1 MKNIIKGCVCKMVEV
16 EKMDNKKNENLCE
29 ITKADDCES
38 STTDIISLAT
48 DQGVILTDIEADTQ
62 MEIIKILC
70 DKALEKGYITELFT
84 EKILEREKEFPTGLP
99 TAVPVAIPHIHD
111 GCLKSFFSMATL
123 SKPVAFESMDGDDQA
138 INTEMVFLFGI
149 TDPSQQC
156 AVLMK
161 FCELFQN
168 VELMEKIRD
177 SKNTEELIGYL
188 KTALGEYL
196 LI

>member
-1 MKNIIKGCVCKMVEV
+1 MVE
-16 EKMDNKKNENLCE
+16 ENKIDDVKNESLCE
-29 ITKADDCES
+29 IIEADNSQCNVEEVV
-38 STTDIISLAT
+38 SLAT
-48 DQGVILTDIEADTQ
+48 DPDVILTDIEADTQ

-84 EKILEREKEFPTGLP
+84 QKILEREKEFPTGLP

-111 GCLKSFFSMATL
+111 GCLQSFFSMATL
-123 SKPVAFESMDGDDQA
+123 KKPVAFESMDGDDA
-138 INTEMVFLFGI
+138 AVNTEMVFLFGI

-177 SKNTEELIGYL
+177 SKDTEQLITYL
-188 KTALGEYL
+188 KIALGEYL
-196 LI
+196 LV

>member
-1 MKNIIKGCVCKMVEV
+1 MEEV
-16 EKMDNKKNENLCE
+16 KNESLCE
-29 ITKADDCES
+29 IIEPDGCECS
-38 STTDIISLAT
+38 VEDVVSLAT
-48 DQGVILTDIEADTQ
+48 DQDVILTDIEADTQ

-111 GCLKSFFSMATL
+111 GCLQSFFSMATL
-123 SKPVAFESMDGDDQA
+123 SKPVAFESMEGDDQA

-168 VELMEKIRD
+168 VELMEEIRD
-177 SKNTEELIGYL
+177 SKNTGALIASL

-196 LI
+196 LV

>member
-1 MKNIIKGCVCKMVEV
+1 MAV
-16 EKMDNKKNENLCE
+16 NEECE
-29 ITKADDCES
+29 CSDAGVV
-38 STTDIISLAT
+38 SLAT
-48 DQGVILTDIEADTQ
+48 DQTMILTNVNADSQ
-62 MEIIKILC
+62 VEIIKILC
-70 DKALEKGYITELFT
+70 TKALEKGYITEIFI

-123 SKPVAFESMDGDDQA
+123 TKPVAFESMDGAEDD

-156 AVLMK
+156 SVLMK

-168 VELMEKIRD
+168 EELMKKMRVAE
-177 SKNTEELIGYL
+177 NTEEQIGYL
-188 KTALGEYL
+188 KNALGDYL